1 MDLSKLP
8 TVFVVKMVWVE
19 KEWHMYGHK
28 DGKWFFIFDFT
39 DVAQVYDFFERISK
53 KSQNYYDICI
63 YKEGHNFKDN
73 FVRIIWS
80 VEKDK
85 WVMHKY
91 IGNHWAYTYEFFN
104 CENFNHYFKNIS
116 QEKENFYNIRIKKIE
131 KE

>member
-8 TVFVVKMVWVE
+8 TVFVVKMVWTGT
-19 KEWHMYGHK
+19 EWHLYGYHK
-28 DGKWFFIFDFT
+28 KWFFIFDFK
-39 DVAQVYDFFERISK
+39 DVTQVYDFFERISK
-53 KSQNYYDICI
+53 SSENFYDICI
-63 YKEGHNFKDN
+63 YSGRHDLKDN
-73 FVRIIWS
+73 YVRITWD

-91 IGNHWAYTYEFFN
+91 IGNHWAYTYDFFN
-104 CENFNHYFKNIS
+104 CENFNLYFKGVS